1 MSLKVVIAALAA
13 SAHFALAVPAADVS
27 IQVDPALRLIKT
39 SEEDPGK
46 WVTSQEKF
54 DLYTSK
60 GIGFIDITDIK
71 DKEVLENL
79 STKSAARVRKSA
91 VQYPANLS
99 HVEEANGFIASSNT
113 DGPESWLNSLA
124 G

>member
-1 MSLKVVIAALAA
+1 MSFKIAVAALAA
-13 SAHFALAVPAADVS
+13 SAHFALAVPVADSS
-27 IQVDPALRLIKT
+27 IHIERALHLIKI
-39 SEEDPGK
+39 SEDDPGK
-46 WVTSQEKF
+46 WVTSQEKY

-60 GIGFIDITDIK
+60 GIGFIDITNIK

-79 STKSAARVRKSA
+79 STKPAARFRKSA
-91 VQYPANLS
+91 VEYPINLS

-113 DGPESWLNSLA
+113 EGPQSWVESLA